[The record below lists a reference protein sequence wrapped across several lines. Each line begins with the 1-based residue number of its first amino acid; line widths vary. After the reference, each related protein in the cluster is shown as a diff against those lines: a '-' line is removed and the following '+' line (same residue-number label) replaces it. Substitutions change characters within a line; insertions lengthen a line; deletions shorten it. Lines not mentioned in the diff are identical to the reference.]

1 MMITLQPESNKL
13 LLHCAIQSSRDTIQY
28 RFDSICWFVPRNT
41 SLPSWLKYQR
51 INFIIDSVFGFSD
64 QYNLLGSKSAVDI
77 YVYLYLIFDVK
88 IQQEKNQIVHST
100 WFLLPI
106 IKELISP
113 LISPNQ
119 PIEINNTLQYFS
131 IRKYREHFYLEQFVI
146 L

>member
-1 MMITLQPESNKL
+1 M
-13 LLHCAIQSSRDTIQY
+13 
-28 RFDSICWFVPRNT
+28 
-41 SLPSWLKYQR
+41 
-51 INFIIDSVFGFSD
+51 DSVFGFSD

-113 LISPNQ
+113 WHLKIS
-119 PIEINNTLQYFS
+119 L
-131 IRKYREHFYLEQFVI
+131 
-146 L
+146 

>member
-1 MMITLQPESNKL
+1 MITLQPETNKL

-64 QYNLLGSKSAVDI
+64 QYNLLESKSAVHI
-77 YVYLYLIFDVK
+77 YVYLLNFWR
-88 IQQEKNQIVHST
+88 KNPTRKKPNCPLHM
-100 WFLLPI
+100 
-106 IKELISP
+106 ISVTHHQRID
-113 LISPNQ
+113 LTMAFKNQ
-119 PIEINNTLQYFS
+119 PIKINNTLQYFS